1 MLKLSGFP
9 GGLFA
14 CDGGVDSRWNNA
26 FEVVWMDKG
35 ERLERPS
42 VVCLGFFDGVHL
54 GHRKLIDTAIE
65 IGRREGLASC
75 VHTFSQMPAK
85 ALHPERDHLELT
97 TLPEKLRLFQEA
109 GLDAA
114 AISEFNEEMRTMHA
128 RDFLE
133 NRLIA
138 GLNARHVV
146 AGYDHRFG
154 YLGECGTDML
164 SALCAELHIGLTV
177 VGPVRLDGGE
187 VISSTA
193 IRRAIR
199 EGDYAL
205 AERMLGRPCP
215 EAMRRRDG
223 K

>member
-1 MLKLSGFP
+1 ME
-9 GGLFA
+9 
-14 CDGGVDSRWNNA
+14 NA
-26 FEVVWMDKG
+26 FEVVWMDRG
-35 ERLERPS
+35 ERLQRPS

-54 GHRKLIDTAIE
+54 GHRRLIDTAVAV
-65 IGRREGLASC
+65 GREQGLAAC

-85 ALHPERDHLELT
+85 ALHPEKDHLELT
-97 TLPEKLRLFQEA
+97 ALPEKLRLFQQA
-109 GLDAA
+109 GADAA
-114 AISEFNEEMRTMHA
+114 AVSDFNEEMRTMYA
-128 RDFLE
+128 REFLQT
-133 NRLIA
+133 RLIE
-138 GLNARHVV
+138 GLNARHIV

-154 YLGECGTDML
+154 YLGECGTEML
-164 SALCAELHIGLTV
+164 SALCAEYHIGLTV

-199 EGDYAL
+199 EGDFAL

-223 K
+223 T

>member
-1 MLKLSGFP
+1 
-9 GGLFA
+9 
-14 CDGGVDSRWNNA
+14 
-26 FEVVWMDKG
+26 
-35 ERLERPS
+35 
-42 VVCLGFFDGVHL
+42 
-54 GHRKLIDTAIE
+54 
-65 IGRREGLASC
+65 
-75 VHTFSQMPAK
+75 
-85 ALHPERDHLELT
+85 
-97 TLPEKLRLFQEA
+97 
-109 GLDAA
+109 
-114 AISEFNEEMRTMHA
+114 MHA

>member
-14 CDGGVDSRWNNA
+14 CDGGVDSRLNNA

-65 IGRREGLASC
+65 IGRREGIASC

-85 ALHPERDHLELT
+85 ALHPERAHLELT

>member
-14 CDGGVDSRWNNA
+14 CDGGVDSRLNNA

-97 TLPEKLRLFQEA
+97 TFPEKLRLFQEA